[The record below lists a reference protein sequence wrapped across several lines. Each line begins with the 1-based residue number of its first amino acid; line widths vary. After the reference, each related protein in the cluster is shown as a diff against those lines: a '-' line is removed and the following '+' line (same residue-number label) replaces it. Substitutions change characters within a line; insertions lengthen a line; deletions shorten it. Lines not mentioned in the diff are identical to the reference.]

1 MDRMMR
7 SFSPRALRRMLTST
21 FGRSRRVFWGFG
33 LALLIQASVPMRATT
48 QAIPKPDYVTYLPR
62 DAALPVQA
70 TVGNRQFHL
79 FGDAAG
85 AGYRDEAPRDGI
97 DDAREQ
103 WLHSLAVRFAPWM
116 VRNSVDFPMDFRRF
130 VETGEWSTLF
140 IDAMDLSQ
148 ARPRLVGTET
158 IEFGRLADRVCSGL
172 TTNASET
179 VDTTTD
185 CGWPAAIHQSR

>member
-33 LALLIQASVPMRATT
+33 LTLLIQASVPQRATA

-79 FGDAAG
+79 FGDGAG

-97 DDAREQ
+97 DDARER
-103 WLHSLAVRFAPWM
+103 WLHALAVRFAPWM
-116 VRNSVDFPMDFRRF
+116 VRNSVDFPMNFRRF
-130 VETGEWSTLF
+130 VEGGEASTLF
-140 IDAMDLSQ
+140 IDAFDLSQ
-148 ARPRLVGTET
+148 ARPRLLDTKTVD
-158 IEFGRLADRVCSGL
+158 FGRLTGAACRA
-172 TTNASET
+172 TTAQAGDST
-179 VDTTTD
+179 
-185 CGWPAAIHQSR
+185 